1 MTAGK
6 AQTPHQ
12 SDDDEQQD
20 IRDEMQS
27 HEQEDSGSHLQHTQ
41 NEDNDRPQVGRQ
53 KAVAAVPNV
62 HPPDMLAKLTWA
74 LKKSNLRVIEDVRS
88 HYAVSAGEQPD
99 GILSDELR
107 VGTKRSAAAIS
118 RSEYEIYSFA
128 TRHDL
133 SEAATDELIQLVSN
147 VRFLF
152 MVVLDAW
159 LYISDAVK
167 YKQVRFQPEDFVHKT
182 MKSMDRAARLAM
194 LPDYDIYCVDLKE
207 GNVI

>member
-1 MTAGK
+1 MTVGK
-6 AQTPHQ
+6 AATPHE
-12 SDDDEQQD
+12 SDEDEQQD
-20 IRDEMQS
+20 IRDEMQI
-27 HEQEDSGSHLQHTQ
+27 HEPEDNCSYLPHPQ
-41 NEDNDRPQVGRQ
+41 NEDNNRPQIGRQ
-53 KAVAAVPNV
+53 KAVAAVSNV
-62 HPPDMLAKLTWA
+62 HPPDMLAKLTCA

-147 VRFLF
+147 VRIFSWWSLMHDCTFL
-152 MVVLDAW
+152 
-159 LYISDAVK
+159 
-167 YKQVRFQPEDFVHKT
+167 
-182 MKSMDRAARLAM
+182 M
-194 LPDYDIYCVDLKE
+194 L
-207 GNVI
+207 

>member
-6 AQTPHQ
+6 AHTPHE
-12 SDDDEQQD
+12 SDDDEQLD
-20 IRDEMQS
+20 IHDEMQS
-27 HEQEDSGSHLQHTQ
+27 HEPEDNGSHLPHPP
-41 NEDNDRPQVGRQ
+41 NDDNDRPQVGRQ
-53 KAVAAVPNV
+53 KAVAAVSNV
-62 HPPDMLAKLTWA
+62 HPPDILAEITCA

-107 VGTKRSAAAIS
+107 VGTKRAAAAIS

-147 VRFLF
+147 VRIFSWWSLMHGCTFL
-152 MVVLDAW
+152 
-159 LYISDAVK
+159 
-167 YKQVRFQPEDFVHKT
+167 
-182 MKSMDRAARLAM
+182 M
-194 LPDYDIYCVDLKE
+194 L
-207 GNVI
+207 

>member
-27 HEQEDSGSHLQHTQ
+27 HEPEDSGSHLQHPQ

-53 KAVAAVPNV
+53 KAVAAVSNV
-62 HPPDMLAKLTWA
+62 HPPDMLAKLTCA

-88 HYAVSAGEQPD
+88 HYAVSAGEQPE
-99 GILSDELR
+99 GIVSDELR
-107 VGTKRSAAAIS
+107 VGRKRAAAAIS
-118 RSEYEIYSFA
+118 RSQFEIYTFA

-147 VRFLF
+147 VRTFSLWSLLHECQC
-152 MVVLDAW
+152 MILM
-159 LYISDAVK
+159 
-167 YKQVRFQPEDFVHKT
+167 Q
-182 MKSMDRAARLAM
+182 
-194 LPDYDIYCVDLKE
+194 
-207 GNVI
+207 

>member
-6 AQTPHQ
+6 AQTPHE

-27 HEQEDSGSHLQHTQ
+27 HEPEHSSSHLPHPQ

-53 KAVAAVPNV
+53 KAVAAVSNV
-62 HPPDMLAKLTWA
+62 HPPDMLA
-74 LKKSNLRVIEDVRS
+74 E
-88 HYAVSAGEQPD
+88 
-99 GILSDELR
+99 ILSEELR
-107 VGTKRSAAAIS
+107 VGTKRAAAAIS

-147 VRFLF
+147 VRIFF

-167 YKQVRFQPEDFVHKT
+167 YKQVRFQPEESFT
-182 MKSMDRAARLAM
+182 RQ
-194 LPDYDIYCVDLKE
+194 
-207 GNVI
+207 